1 MVTVLNPIK
10 MKHLERDQSSII
22 IEEKGYYAINL
33 RALASTSWQE
43 ENNESLML
51 RLYLNQVHHQ
61 DIVLFYGRQN
71 FTYKRLLGMLEPG
84 TYEVEWVCDSPRN
97 KEAFAQMESCTF
109 EKLALSD
116 RETLAVK
123 YAPKL
128 YGRAVYSQLDNLY
141 TDTPLEMIYFFD
153 DWEKGAVIEY
163 HMVFSHEDE
172 GTPAVL
178 LMSKWGRLLDIEY
191 MARVYLNDVNEIEHV
206 EYQGAEHQV
215 KSYKVD
221 DKQITLQ
228 TATCNGNFTDEIT
241 SSYHFSFIPSYEW
254 KIEEEARETVMQ
266 RFPYINHVMK
276 WEAER
281 QLKNSPLPY
290 NRIQNVSQYI
300 YIQSS
305 VWGIKHGFP
314 SIDFLCRLKGE
325 MKWYSSSLNNKK
337 LGVFSAA
344 YTGPYNHFGT
354 AICLP
359 EGKSIEDI
367 VEIKISL
374 INEQLSTVNV
384 KNLKVFAYDEN
395 GDLKKYIE
403 KTYDENL
410 DSIEWEKNI
419 WRKEM

>member
-1 MVTVLNPIK
+1 MTVLNPAK
-10 MKHLERDQSSII
+10 LKHLERYQSSFI
-22 IEEKGYYAINL
+22 IEEKGYYAVNL

-51 RLYLNQVHHQ
+51 RLYVNQVHSQ
-61 DIVLFYGRQN
+61 DIILFYGSN
-71 FTYKRLLGMLEPG
+71 SFTYKRLLGLMEPG
-84 TYEVEWVCDSPRN
+84 TYEMEWLCESPRN
-97 KEAFAQMESCTF
+97 REAFAQLESCTL
-109 EKLALSD
+109 EKLALTD
-116 RETLAVK
+116 REALAVQ

-128 YGRAVYSQLDNLY
+128 YGRAVYSQFDNLF

-153 DWEKGAVIEY
+153 KWEKGAVIEY

-191 MARVYLNDVNEIEHV
+191 MVSIYLNEQNEVEYV

-215 KSYKVD
+215 KSYQVND
-221 DKQITLQ
+221 NQIILQ

-254 KIEEEARETVMQ
+254 KIENEARETVMV

-290 NRIQNVSQYI
+290 NKIENVNQYI
-300 YIQSS
+300 YFQSS
-305 VWGIKHGFP
+305 VWGMELGSP
-314 SIDFLCRLKGE
+314 SVDFLCRTKGDNE
-325 MKWYSSSLNNKK
+325 WYSSSLHNKK
-337 LGVFSAA
+337 LGEFSAA

-359 EGKSIEDI
+359 EGKSMEDI
-367 VEIKISL
+367 VEIKIAL
-374 INEQLSTVNV
+374 INDKLPQVNV
-384 KNLKVFAYDEN
+384 RNVQVFAYDEN
-395 GDLKKYIE
+395 NDMRKYIE
-403 KTYDENL
+403 KAFDENL
-410 DSIEWEKNI
+410 DRIESEMTI

>member
-1 MVTVLNPIK
+1 MTVLNPAK
-10 MKHLERDQSSII
+10 LKHLERYQSSFI
-22 IEEKGYYAINL
+22 IEEKGYYAVNL
-33 RALASTSWQE
+33 RAFASTSWQE

-51 RLYLNQVHHQ
+51 RLYVNQVHHQ
-61 DIVLFYGRQN
+61 DIILFYGSN
-71 FTYKRLLGMLEPG
+71 SFTYKRLLGLMEPG
-84 TYEVEWVCDSPRN
+84 TYEMEWLCESPRN
-97 KEAFAQMESCTF
+97 REAFAQLESCTL
-109 EKLALSD
+109 EKLALTD
-116 RETLAVK
+116 RETLAVQ

-128 YGRAVYSQLDNLY
+128 YGRAVYSQFDNLF

-153 DWEKGAVIEY
+153 KWEKGAVIEY

-191 MARVYLNDVNEIEHV
+191 MASIYLNEQNEVEYV

-215 KSYKVD
+215 KSYQVND
-221 DKQITLQ
+221 NQIILQ

-254 KIEEEARETVMQ
+254 KIENEARETVMV

-290 NRIQNVSQYI
+290 NKIENVNQYI

-305 VWGIKHGFP
+305 VWGMELGSP
-314 SIDFLCRLKGE
+314 SVDFLCRTKGDNE
-325 MKWYSSSLNNKK
+325 WYSSSLHNKK
-337 LGVFSAA
+337 LGEFSSA

-359 EGKSIEDI
+359 EGKSMEDI
-367 VEIKISL
+367 VEIKIAL
-374 INEQLSTVNV
+374 INDKLPQVNV
-384 KNLKVFAYDEN
+384 RNVQVFAYDEN
-395 GDLKKYIE
+395 NDMRKYIE
-403 KTYDENL
+403 RAFDENL
-410 DSIEWEKNI
+410 DRIESEMTI

>member
-1 MVTVLNPIK
+1 MTVLNPVK
-10 MKHLERDQSSII
+10 MKHLEREQSSII

-33 RALASTSWQE
+33 RAYASTSWQE

-51 RLYLNQVHHQ
+51 RLYVNNVHHQ
-61 DIVLFYGRQN
+61 DIVLFYGRRD
-71 FTYKRLLGMLEPG
+71 FTYKRLLGMMEPG
-84 TYEVEWVCDSPRN
+84 TYEIEYVCESPRN
-97 KEAFAQMESCTF
+97 REAVAQIESCTI
-109 EKLALSD
+109 EKLDLSD
-116 RETLAVK
+116 REALAVQ

-128 YGRAVYSQLDNLY
+128 YGRAVYSQFDNLY

-153 DWEKGAVIEY
+153 QWEKGSVIEY

-191 MARVYLNDVNEIEHV
+191 MARVYLNEHNEMDHV

-215 KSYKVD
+215 KSYKID
-221 DKQITLQ
+221 DNQIILQ

-254 KIEEEARETVMQ
+254 KIENEARETVME

-281 QLKNSPLPY
+281 QLKNAPLPY

-300 YIQSS
+300 FLQSS
-305 VWGIKHGFP
+305 VWGIEHGIP
-314 SIDFLCRLKGE
+314 SIDFLCRLNGE
-325 MKWYSSSLNNKK
+325 NEWYSSSLHNKK
-337 LGVFSAA
+337 IGVFSAA

-359 EGKSIEDI
+359 EGKSMEDI
-367 VEIKISL
+367 VEIKIAL
-374 INEQLSTVNV
+374 INEKLHTINV
-384 KNLKVFAYDEN
+384 KNMKIYAYDGN
-395 GDLKKYIE
+395 DDLQKYMEESFDEELNNIE
-403 KTYDENL
+403 SAKT
-410 DSIEWEKNI
+410 I
-419 WRKEM
+419 WRKER